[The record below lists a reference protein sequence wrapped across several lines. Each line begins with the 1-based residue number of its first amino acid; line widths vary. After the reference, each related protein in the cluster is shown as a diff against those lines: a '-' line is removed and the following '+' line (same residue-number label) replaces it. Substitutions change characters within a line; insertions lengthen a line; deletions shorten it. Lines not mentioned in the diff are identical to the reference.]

1 MTVLLCH
8 SCFLLYPTASFY
20 LPLKIIPLFFSFF
33 SLISF
38 LLSFFC
44 VDFFHFLFF
53 YSFPSLSFISFP
65 FSFPFRSVPFLSYLF
80 FFIRSSSP
88 LFLFQSSLP
97 FRSVLLCS
105 PLLLSSLNF
114 SLSPPGHHEVH
125 DISGLCSDMI
135 WFSRLNQL
143 LNLTRNQDRINIMSK
158 EN

>member
-1 MTVLLCH
+1 MPQLFPSLPNCLFLPSFENYPSFLLFFFSNFFSLKFLLCW
-8 SCFLLYPTASFY
+8 
-20 LPLKIIPLFFSFF
+20 FFSFSIF
-33 SLISF
+33 F
-38 LLSFFC
+38 LP
-44 VDFFHFLFF
+44 
-53 YSFPSLSFISFP
+53 YPSFPSLSLS
-65 FSFPFRSVPFLSYLF
+65 RSVPFLSYHF

>member
-20 LPLKIIPLFFSFF
+20 LPLKIVPLFFSFF

-38 LLSFFC
+38 LFSCFC
-44 VDFFHFLFF
+44 VDFFLFLFF

-65 FSFPFRSVPFLSYLF
+65 FLFLFLFAVPFRSFLI

-97 FRSVLLCS
+97 FRSVLFCS
-105 PLLLSSLNF
+105 VLLSSFLLVSF
-114 SLSPPGHHEVH
+114 RSPHLV
-125 DISGLCSDMI
+125 
-135 WFSRLNQL
+135 
-143 LNLTRNQDRINIMSK
+143 IMKYMTSAASAAT
-158 EN
+158 

>member
-8 SCFLLYPTASFY
+8 SCFILYPTASFY
-20 LPLKIIPLFFSFF
+20 LPLKIINLFFSFF
-33 SLISF
+33 PLISF

-65 FSFPFRSVPFLSYLF
+65 FSFPFRSVPFLSLLF
-80 FFIRSSSP
+80 YSLLLSFIFFSI
-88 LFLFQSSLP
+88 F
-97 FRSVLLCS
+97 SVLLCS

-125 DISGLCSDMI
+125 DISGLCSDMS
-135 WFSRLNQL
+135 WLRRLNQ
-143 LNLTRNQDRINIMSK
+143 IMSLRRPQMSCTS
-158 EN
+158 

>member
-65 FSFPFRSVPFLSYLF
+65 FSFPFRSVPFLSLLF
-80 FFIRSSSP
+80 YS
-88 LFLFQSSLP
+88 
-97 FRSVLLCS
+97 
-105 PLLLSSLNF
+105 LLLSFISFPIFSSVPLCSALFSSPPLF
-114 SLSPPGHHEVH
+114 SLVSSL
-125 DISGLCSDMI
+125 ISIS
-135 WFSRLNQL
+135 
-143 LNLTRNQDRINIMSK
+143 
-158 EN
+158 

>member
-8 SCFLLYPTASFY
+8 SCFILYPTASFY
-20 LPLKIIPLFFSFF
+20 LPLKIINLFFSFF
-33 SLISF
+33 PLISF

-53 YSFPSLSFISFP
+53 YSFPSLSLS
-65 FSFPFRSVPFLSYLF
+65 RSVPFLSYHF

-105 PLLLSSLNF
+105 PLLLSSLLF
-114 SLSPPGHHEVH
+114 SFRYSHLV
-125 DISGLCSDMI
+125 
-135 WFSRLNQL
+135 
-143 LNLTRNQDRINIMSK
+143 IMKYMTSAASAAT
-158 EN
+158 